1 MAGMVDDHELAACNS
16 LVETTSKAD
25 ELGVLGSRD
34 DEGRDR
40 QSVELVPRRRLLC
53 GSAPAQASS
62 KALSGI

>member
-1 MAGMVDDHELAACNS
+1 MAGMVDDHELATCDA

-25 ELGVLGSRD
+25 ELGVFGSRD

-53 GSAPAQASS
+53 GAAPAQASG

>member
-1 MAGMVDDHELAACNS
+1 MAGMVDDHELAACDS
-16 LVETTSKAD
+16 LVESMSKAD

-53 GSAPAQASS
+53 GSTPAQASS
-62 KALSGI
+62 EAASGI